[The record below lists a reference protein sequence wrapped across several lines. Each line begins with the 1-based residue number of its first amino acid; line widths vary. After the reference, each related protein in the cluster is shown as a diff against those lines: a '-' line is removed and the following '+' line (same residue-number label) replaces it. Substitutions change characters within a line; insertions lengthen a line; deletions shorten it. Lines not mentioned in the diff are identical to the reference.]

1 MDSMKDSTLE
11 QFARLRQQ
19 LAQERDSIVSRLAA
33 IREVLGGGGATRS
46 TASSASRS
54 TRFSRKAAYTPREGS
69 LPAKILAAL
78 GKAESAMQVKDIA
91 AAVKKSPA
99 LVSQACV
106 LLKRKGGLKRK
117 GRGAYALP

>member
-11 QFARLRQQ
+11 QFARLRHQ
-19 LAQERDSIVSRLAA
+19 LAQERDSIISRLDA
-33 IREVLGGGGATRS
+33 INGVLGDGATLS
-46 TASSASRS
+46 TASSAPRS

-69 LPAKILAAL
+69 LPAKIVAAL
-78 GKAESAMQVKDIA
+78 GKAGNAMQVKDIA

-106 LLKRKGGLKRK
+106 LLKRKGGLKKK
-117 GRGAYALP
+117 GRGAYVLP